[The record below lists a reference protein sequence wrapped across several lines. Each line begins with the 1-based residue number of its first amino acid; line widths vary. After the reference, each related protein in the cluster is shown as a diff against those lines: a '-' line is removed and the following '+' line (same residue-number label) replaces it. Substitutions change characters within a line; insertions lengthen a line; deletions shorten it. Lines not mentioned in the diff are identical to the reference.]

1 VAPLT
6 GVAFVVLVVAAFIV
20 GGESP
25 GTDDSVAEIVDYY
38 KDKEGRTFLA
48 TALLAWG
55 AIAFVFFVGVLRNVL
70 RSAGEATAWLSAVA
84 FGGGLIAAAGMLSF
98 AGFGFALADTA
109 DTASPVATQAV
120 HILSSDFFFLLAGGI
135 AVLLIATGITVIRS
149 GVLPVWLG
157 WVALLLGIAAA
168 TPGGFFAFLL
178 FLVWTLIVSV
188 MLWRAAP
195 AASPPPAAAPTQPNI

>member
-1 VAPLT
+1 MAPLT

-38 KDKEGRTFLA
+38 KDKEGRTFAA

-55 AIAFVFFVGVLRNVL
+55 AISYLFFVGVLRNVL

-84 FGGGLIAAAGMLSF
+84 FGGGVVAAAGMLSF

-120 HILSSDFFFLLAGGI
+120 HILSSDFFFLLAGGQ
-135 AVLLIATGITVIRS
+135 AALLIATGIVAIRT
-149 GVLPVWLG
+149 GALPTWLG
-157 WVALLLGIAAA
+157 WVALLLGIASA

-188 MLWRAAP
+188 MLWRAP
-195 AASPPPAAAPTQPNI
+195 AGTSPPPPVAPTQV